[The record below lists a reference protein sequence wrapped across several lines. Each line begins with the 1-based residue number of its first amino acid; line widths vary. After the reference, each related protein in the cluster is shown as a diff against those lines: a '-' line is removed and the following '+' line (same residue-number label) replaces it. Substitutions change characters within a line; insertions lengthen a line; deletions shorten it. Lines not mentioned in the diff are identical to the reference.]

1 MKKIKAASL
10 IAASVIAVSS
20 FGTLTAGAVT
30 FTEDE
35 TTGAKTWTFVVTDSD
50 YPDGVTTNEDGD
62 KVFGN
67 SGTFYVSNGY
77 SATQSE
83 TRDYL
88 TLSVNNTSGTVES
101 KANDALHLNQNRNDT
116 SSTLS
121 WTAPEDGTI
130 SVTGVN
136 ILNLY
141 VNSDLVG
148 TCISYEGKPTVT
160 YNVKQNDQIQVD
172 ADRWGGITEFT
183 FTPVQTRTAMYSFEQ
198 TANDLNGKTLYIDS
212 TAGQRTKELTGTHFT
227 GDGNVR
233 LGVIITN
240 IPSDVEITSVTI
252 Q

>member
-1 MKKIKAASL
+1 MSL

-30 FTEDE
+30 FTENSE
-35 TTGAKTWTFVVTDSD
+35 TGAKTWTFVVTDSD
-50 YPDGVTTNEDGD
+50 YPEGVTTDEDGD

-101 KANDALHLNQNRNDT
+101 KANDALHLNQNKNDT

-141 VNSDLVG
+141 VNSDLVD

-172 ADRWGGITEFT
+172 ANRWGGIKELK
-183 FTPVQTRTAMYSFEQ
+183 FTPAQTYTAMYSFTE
-198 TANDLNGKTLYIDS
+198 TADNLNGKTLMIT
-212 TAGQRTKELTGTHFT
+212 TADGDTKKTQINTSGTHFT
-227 GDGNVR
+227 GKGDVN
-233 LGVIITN
+233 LGVIINN
-240 IPSDVEITSVTI
+240 IPRGVEITSVTI